1 MIKLK
6 IVLGG
11 ESGVGKSS
19 FLHRFAYGTFPLRDL
34 YGTLGFDFTSRDVII
49 KNRVVKL
56 AIFDFGGEEKFQELF
71 AQYAEGAHAIILAFD
86 SSDMSTLDRLD
97 RWIEVLQPRKHVPII
112 LISTKHDL
120 GYEVDVHKIDE
131 FCRKHNITTY
141 IQTSA
146 LLSQNVYETFQEAAR
161 QALSAFGF
169 DLEHEP

>member
-19 FLHRFAYGTFPLRDL
+19 FLHRFAHGTFPLRDL

-86 SSDMSTLDRLD
+86 SSDMSTLDRLH
-97 RWIEVLQPRKHVPII
+97 RWIEVLQRRQNVPII

-120 GYEVDVHKIDE
+120 GYEVDLSKVDD
-131 FCRKHNITTY
+131 FCRKYNISTY

-146 LLSQNVYETFQEAAR
+146 LLAQNVYETFQEAAR

-169 DLEHEP
+169 NIDQ